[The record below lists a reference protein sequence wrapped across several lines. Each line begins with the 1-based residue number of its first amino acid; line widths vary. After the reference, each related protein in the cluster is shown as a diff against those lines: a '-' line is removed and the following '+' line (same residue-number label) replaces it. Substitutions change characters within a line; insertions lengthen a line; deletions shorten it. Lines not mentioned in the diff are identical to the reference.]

1 MVGKVFRHGSRAAVT
16 FLKVKTVFRQTF
28 PAAQL
33 FELLSAQRM
42 KRMDYTKTL
51 TPLVTTI
58 CSAEPSLTA
67 DTSARTT
74 G

>member
-16 FLKVKTVFRQTF
+16 ILKVKTVFRQTF

-33 FELLSAQRM
+33 FELLPAKRM

-58 CSAEPSLTA
+58 CSVEPSLI
-67 DTSARTT
+67 R
-74 G
+74 